1 MIRAEGVCKSFDKK
15 EVLTDIDAVFE
26 PGKVNLI
33 IGKSGSGKTV
43 LLKSLIGL
51 HSIDK
56 GKIFYNDRDITVM
69 NNKQIKDIRKE
80 LGVVF
85 QGGALFDS
93 LSVLENVKFPLNLF
107 SSMTEKEKTER
118 AIFCLNRV
126 NLNNVENL
134 YPAEISGGMKKRVAI
149 ARAIALRPS
158 YLFCDEPTSGLDP
171 ETSKMID
178 ILLREITL
186 EDQMTTIVNTHDMNS
201 VANIGDHVLFV
212 HDGNIW
218 WEGKGKDIEKS
229 DDEVLK
235 NFVFISKL

>member
-69 NNKQIKDIRKE
+69 NNKQIKEIRKE

-126 NLNNVENL
+126 NLNNVCLL
-134 YPAEISGGMKKRVAI
+134 YTS
-149 ARAIALRPS
+149 PS
-158 YLFCDEPTSGLDP
+158 PRD
-171 ETSKMID
+171 
-178 ILLREITL
+178 
-186 EDQMTTIVNTHDMNS
+186 
-201 VANIGDHVLFV
+201 
-212 HDGNIW
+212 
-218 WEGKGKDIEKS
+218 
-229 DDEVLK
+229 
-235 NFVFISKL
+235 